1 MIKLEIYNYGGL
13 SLLYHLS
20 RSKHIHYD
28 SKMYI
33 SIFHNEWIQILFI
46 LLIFLS
52 LHHFFIYFFSHVSNS
67 NRCNS
72 LVSSFP
78 TLIFIKSSFQLLLS
92 SLILDSVPITDPA
105 IATTNSATA
114 HQCRH
119 RYLHCPTWCSSISPT
134 LHRQTSLYLSIFLWT
149 SQTLLTYSCHAT
161 VLYNI
166 QFTLCQSVCNTTR
179 CTVSFSLCSCLL
191 LSSSILLLQ
200 WASFFCTSTTFS
212 YPFSFS
218 F

>member
-1 MIKLEIYNYGGL
+1 MIVSDTFIVFYE
-13 SLLYHLS
+13 
-20 RSKHIHYD
+20 
-28 SKMYI
+28 
-33 SIFHNEWIQILFI
+33 IFH
-46 LLIFLS
+46 

-67 NRCNS
+67 NRRNS

-105 IATTNSATA
+105 LATTNSATA

-149 SQTLLTYSCHAT
+149 SQTLLTSTSKVVMRQFFSCLQELLFLSCHCF
-161 VLYNI
+161 V
-166 QFTLCQSVCNTTR
+166 
-179 CTVSFSLCSCLL
+179 
-191 LSSSILLLQ
+191 
-200 WASFFCTSTTFS
+200 
-212 YPFSFS
+212 
-218 F
+218 